1 VFSAVF
7 PREKQSTY
15 EAPVA
20 FACSCFKRIRK
31 ERSSESFARKSCLD
45 NSEKRCNMT
54 FRDPKPPTVFPQETE
69 N

>member
-1 VFSAVF
+1 MLALFSPGKNNQPMRRPLPLPALVSSGF
-7 PREKQSTY
+7 GKS
-15 EAPVA
+15 APPNH
-20 FACSCFKRIRK
+20 
-31 ERSSESFARKSCLD
+31 FARKSCLD